1 MELPWNDPRSNKF
14 VTTVGLITS
23 DGIGGPNIMA
33 CEWTHHISYNPGLI
47 AISLGLTKATVE
59 NIRNSKEFGINLC
72 ATDQSILSSIAGG
85 YSGSNYDKIGAIE
98 DLGFEFFKANK
109 IKTLMV
115 KGAALNAECKL
126 FQEITLGDHIMF
138 IGEVIDATQNSEKK
152 PLVYHDG
159 KYWSLESIIKPKP
172 EEREKLRKVIEKHRK
187 KNNS

>member
-23 DGIGGPNIMA
+23 EGIDGPNIMA

-47 AISLGLTKATVE
+47 AVSLGRTKATVE

-72 ATDQSILSSIAGG
+72 AKDQSILSSIAGG
-85 YSGSNYDKIGAIE
+85 YSGSKYNKIEAIKE
-98 DLGFEFFKANK
+98 LGFEFTKANK

-126 FQEITLGDHIMF
+126 FQEITFGDHIMF
-138 IGEVIDATQNSEKK
+138 IGEVIDATQNSEKQ

-159 KYWSLESIIKPKP
+159 KYWSLDTIIKPKI
-172 EEREKLRKVIEKHRK
+172 EEREAVRKVVEKHKRK
-187 KNNS
+187 K